1 MRLKPIKTISRL
13 LAVTFFSMLFYG
25 CGNQADPVRNSGFLP
40 SADLMHKTDLVPVQR
55 VWRSHKLKSTDYNKI
70 IVMRINTDYQLPR
83 TDAEKNNIR
92 TMLDEEKQDMADFA
106 KYTEDAFKKAIKE
119 DPNKRFQLVDKP
131 GPNTLVLEIALVKVV
146 PGKPVKGA
154 LKNAA
159 NLTPIGA
166 IIMPLKM
173 GKQGYT
179 DSPGQASVAI
189 EGRLTDSQTGE
200 YFAMFADR
208 RKQKTAIFNANDF
221 TAYGNL
227 RQIVDGWANGFVL
240 ISNKRPLETGEKYED
255 NSSPIN
261 IINY

>member
-1 MRLKPIKTISRL
+1 
-13 LAVTFFSMLFYG
+13 
-25 CGNQADPVRNSGFLP
+25 
-40 SADLMHKTDLVPVQR
+40 
-55 VWRSHKLKSTDYNKI
+55 
-70 IVMRINTDYQLPR
+70 
-83 TDAEKNNIR
+83 
-92 TMLDEEKQDMADFA
+92 MLDEEKQDMADFA

-146 PGKPVKGA
+146 PGKPIKGA

-189 EGRLTDSQTGE
+189 EGRLTDSRTGE

-208 RKQKTAIFNANDF
+208 RKQKTAVFNANDF

-227 RQIVDGWANGFVL
+227 RQIVDEWANGFVI